1 MPIDQAV
8 QDAIDAA
15 VKSTKDAASPL
26 VEDTLHR
33 QAYDCAYGKGKTSE
47 AALKALQKSNQEI
60 SPHRCLPSQF
70 LAMSRALETM
80 QFSGCFCR
88 LSAETK
94 QLLQWSPMEFL
105 AASFANKVV
114 PEKRVK
120 TLLRYIETTITGDIL
135 LPLAEREKLDEEDT
149 YEAFWKAAKF
159 VFSDVNLPDVIPA
172 GGNETVVEYYTR
184 QVEAAFKTELH
195 AALREELRRKMSD
208 QATHEVAESKATR
221 AMDLAQKAMN
231 TANTANQ
238 KSSNVRE
245 RDGDRRDNGGK
256 GKGKN
261 GDKGQTGGAPALTCT
276 LWMKGIPHD
285 EKQCKKNHHGPLDRL
300 FRVNIKEKLGLTN
313 KELAK
318 LADK

>member
-1 MPIDQAV
+1 MPVDQDV

-15 VKSTKDAASPL
+15 VRSTKDAVGPL
-26 VEDTLHR
+26 VDDVTHR
-33 QAYDCAYGKGKTSE
+33 QAYDCAYGKGKISE
-47 AALKALQKSNQEI
+47 AALKKLQKKSQEL
-60 SPHRCLPSQF
+60 SPCRCLPNQY
-70 LAMSRALETM
+70 LAMSRSLETI

-105 AASFANKVV
+105 AAAFANEVI
-114 PEKRVK
+114 PEKRAK

-135 LPLAEREKLDEEDT
+135 VPLAERETLEEDET
-149 YEAFWKAAKF
+149 HEAFWKAAKF
-159 VFSDVNLPDVIPA
+159 VFSDVNLP
-172 GGNETVVEYYTR
+172 EVVAVHGESALEYYAR
-184 QVEAAFKTELH
+184 QVEAAFKTELRV
-195 AALREELRRKMSD
+195 ALREEIRRKMSD
-208 QATHEVAESKATR
+208 NASHEVADAKASR
-221 AMDLAQKAMN
+221 AMDLATKAMN

-238 KSSNVRE
+238 KSNNFRE

-261 GDKGQTGGAPALTCT
+261 GQTGGAPALTCT

-285 EKQCKKNHHGPLDRL
+285 EKTRKKNHHGPLGRL
-300 FRVNIKEKLGLTN
+300 FKVNIKEKLGLTN
-313 KELAK
+313 KELVK